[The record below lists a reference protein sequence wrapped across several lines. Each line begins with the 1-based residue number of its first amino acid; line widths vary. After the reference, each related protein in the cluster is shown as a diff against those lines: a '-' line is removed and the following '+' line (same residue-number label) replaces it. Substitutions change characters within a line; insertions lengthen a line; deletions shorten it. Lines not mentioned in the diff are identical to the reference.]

1 MSYKTN
7 DLLIMA
13 LNKPLGAHIIFLQIA
28 DGKIV
33 RQHKESTPETTQR
46 TTKTGKVVHEE
57 FYKDLTGYI
66 RNITTK
72 ENDYGKQWQISFAD
86 SEDLY
91 VVSMPYSSRYAA
103 SFLKALPN
111 VDAKEPVRFMPWSM
125 IDKNDP
131 MKKITGITMYQNDVK
146 VLAAFTKEDPNGLP
160 QMKKIKIKG
169 KEQWDD
175 SDMMEFLESSAMDWQ
190 KGIQETLVKKEVA
203 AIVEDA
209 ANPESNPDD
218 LPF

>member
-57 FYKDLTGYI
+57 FFKDLTGYI
-66 RNITTK
+66 RNILTK

-175 SDMMEFLESSAMDWQ
+175 SEQNEFLEIVAKKFVDSIKISILD
-190 KGIQETLVKKEVA
+190 TLKE
-203 AIVEDA
+203 E
-209 ANPESNPDD
+209 EEKED